1 MCDCVYHLSVRS
13 EQSSYTLDS
22 LVPKA
27 LPHTNQIKF
36 ELQVMKQG
44 YDLDITSILKPRDS
58 TKTWLW
64 KDASSNNN
72 EINIKS
78 KLPLRCSATL
88 LQSYHVSMMTT
99 NKMSQLT

>member
-1 MCDCVYHLSVRS
+1 MTYFLSVLSTGCRDAVTAYWQQICNNIMCDCVYHLSVRS

-58 TKTWLW
+58 TKT
-64 KDASSNNN
+64 
-72 EINIKS
+72 
-78 KLPLRCSATL
+78 
-88 LQSYHVSMMTT
+88 
-99 NKMSQLT
+99 